1 MFDNHFLA
9 FVTPKCTKGFPQKK
23 SANSVQPFGQ
33 LQLTYT
39 QIYKYMYIQAKS
51 FMLQKIIVQNN
62 VGDWNIQQNCTQ
74 CCSSFNQ
81 RGFFYTNPYPGILFS
96 GTLPFQ
102 VFYSR
107 VRSFSRYSILGN
119 APCAGILFSGTLSIQ
134 VFYSRSLSGNFLE
147 KYTYFQVCIKPF
159 NCKKIQFLEKKNE
172 EIRKNTK
179 N

>member
-1 MFDNHFLA
+1 MS
-9 FVTPKCTKGFPQKK
+9 VTGIFSRTARSVVPHLTRGVSSTQTPIQVFYFRVRSLSRYSILGYAPFPG
-23 SANSVQPFGQ
+23 N
-33 LQLTYT
+33 
-39 QIYKYMYIQAKS
+39 
-51 FMLQKIIVQNN
+51 
-62 VGDWNIQQNCTQ
+62 
-74 CCSSFNQ
+74 
-81 RGFFYTNPYPGILFS
+81 LFS

-107 VRSFSRYSILGN
+107 VRSFSRYSILGYAPYPGILFLGTLPFQVFFSRVRSPSRYSILGN

-159 NCKKIQFLEKKNE
+159 NCKKSIFLEKKNE